1 MTALQDKPP
10 ALEPEAPIEAPVSDG
25 ELTKEEAIA
34 KYGRFSLKRVTN
46 GAPTL
51 PLLVLFGLNSVD
63 ELDRLAFGTLLPEI
77 REDFGLNLQGILTL
91 SSLVAVVAILIGLPI
106 GHFADRGRRTRIA
119 ATGASIWS
127 VFSFLTGLAPG
138 VVLLG
143 LARVG
148 SGIGKAVN
156 EPTHN
161 SLLPDYYDVGSR
173 AKVFAFHRSANNLG
187 QFFAPIIAGLL
198 VSTLGFSWRIPFLI
212 FAFPTV
218 ILVLLALKLKE
229 PVRGAYERRSLGAD
243 EETATTE
250 EEPTNFSE
258 SWRTLMAVKSLRR
271 FYLSLPFFFASL
283 GGLAGLLSLYYED
296 EFNLSAA
303 KRGFVLAGDEPFSI
317 LGLIVGAPLL
327 QKALNRRPAAGMRI
341 IALAGVAIAGLL
353 AVQAVAPTLWIAIP
367 ASYTRAAI
375 GAILIP
381 GIYAVLALSIPSK
394 VRALGFAA
402 GGIFGLLGIP
412 ILPFI
417 GAVGDRYGIRAGILI
432 LLPVYLIGSAIL
444 YSCAK
449 YIDSDIAKVRASS
462 LAQSESRKARLEG
475 DPKILLCRGL
485 DVSYGQTQVLFGVD
499 FHVDEGEI
507 VALLGTNGAGK
518 STLLNA
524 ISGIAAPGAGAII
537 YDGIDISMADPNTTV
552 AKGIVFVPGGK
563 GVFPTLT
570 VAENLNLAGW
580 LFYKD
585 PEYLKEATEQALDY
599 FPVLRERWDQKA
611 GNLSGGEQQMLTLS
625 QAFIAKPK
633 LLMIDELS
641 LGLAPV
647 IVEQLLGIVRAIH
660 ASGTTII
667 LVEQSVNVAM
677 TLAKRAVFMEKGE
690 VRFDGPTSEL
700 LARPDVLRAVFL
712 QGTKGAAAANV
723 NTKALDVKSRAYQQH
738 CDSCGSERHEIVRTE
753 DLSVAFGGIRAVS
766 EVDVSVKQGEILGI
780 IGPNG
785 AGKTTLFDL
794 ISGFLVPTAGRIF
807 LNGDDVT
814 EKTPDQRALL
824 GLGRSFQDARLFPS
838 LTVREC
844 IGTALERHIKVK
856 DAIATAVLSPASKA
870 SERWVTEE
878 VDRLVELLH
887 LEAFAD
893 KFISELS
900 TGSRR
905 VVDLACCVAHDPQ
918 ILLLDEPSSGIAQ
931 RETEALAPL
940 LLELRDRTGTAMV
953 VIEHDMPLIQ
963 GISDR
968 MMALELG
975 RVLTEGSAHEVINDP
990 RVVSSYLGGSEIVI
1004 NRSGTVSVE
1013 HADDAPTRRRRRG
1026 PSALAA
1032 ADIDL
1037 TTPTTNG
1044 STK

>member
-1 MTALQDKPP
+1 MTAVQDKP
-10 ALEPEAPIEAPVSDG
+10 VVTDDG
-25 ELTKEEAIA
+25 EPTVETPIPPLDAADVE
-34 KYGRFSLKRVTN
+34 KYGRFSLKRITG
-46 GAPTL
+46 GAPTF
-51 PLLVLFGLNSVD
+51 PLLILFGLNAVD
-63 ELDRLAFGTLLPEI
+63 ELDRQAYNTLLPEI
-77 REDFGLNLQGILTL
+77 RKDFGLDLQGIGTL
-91 SSLVAVVAILIGLPI
+91 NAVIGLFAILLALGIG
-106 GHFADRGRRTRIA
+106 FYADRGKRTRIA
-119 ATGASIWS
+119 AVGAAVWA
-127 VFSFLTGLAPG
+127 VFSLLTGLAPG
-138 VVLLG
+138 LILLG
-143 LARVG
+143 AARVG
-148 SGIGKAVN
+148 AALGKAVN

-161 SLLPDYYDVGSR
+161 SLLPDYYDIGTR
-173 AKVFAFHRSANNLG
+173 AKVFAFHRSANNIG
-187 QFFAPIIAGLL
+187 QFTAPIIAGGL
-198 VSTLGFSWRIPFLI
+198 VGYLGFSWRAAFVL
-212 FAFPTV
+212 FALPTA
-218 ILVLLALKLKE
+218 ILVFFALRLRE
-229 PVRGAYERRSLGAD
+229 PVRGALERRAMGAD
-243 EETATTE
+243 DETANTE

-258 SWRTLMAVKSLRR
+258 SWRTLMAVRSLRR

-283 GGLAGLLSLYYED
+283 SGLGQFLSLYYD
-296 EFNLSAA
+296 EVFGLGAGQ
-303 KRGFVLAGDEPFSI
+303 RGLVLAFDEPFAVI
-317 LGLIVGAPLL
+317 GLIVGAPLL
-327 QKALNRRPAAGMRI
+327 QRALNKRPAAGMRV
-341 IALAGVAIAGLL
+341 IAAAGAAIAVLL
-353 AVQAVAPTLWIAIP
+353 AVQAIAPTLWIAIP
-367 ASYTRAAI
+367 ASYTRAAL

-381 GIYAVLALSIPSK
+381 GIYAVLAMCIPSK
-394 VRALGFAA
+394 SRALGFAA
-402 GGIFGLLGIP
+402 GGIFGLLGLIL
-412 ILPFI
+412 LPFI
-417 GAVGDRYGIRAGILI
+417 GAVGDAFGIRYGILM
-432 LLPVYLIGSAIL
+432 LLPVYLTGSAIL

-449 YIDSDIAKVRASS
+449 FIDSDIAKVRASS
-462 LAQSESRKARLEG
+462 LTQAESRKARLDG
-475 DPKILLCRGL
+475 DPKILLVRGL

-524 ISGIAAPGAGAII
+524 ISGIASPSAGAIV

-570 VAENLNLAGW
+570 VAENMNLAGW
-580 LFYKD
+580 LFHKD
-585 PEYLKEATEQALDY
+585 PEYLKRATEEALDY

-660 ASGTTII
+660 ENGTTII

-712 QGTKGAAAANV
+712 QGTKGAAAAGAGAAPV
-723 NTKALDVKSRAYQQH
+723 EVRGRAYQPH
-738 CDSCGSERHEIVRTE
+738 CESCGSDRHEIVRTR

-766 EVDVSVKQGEILGI
+766 DVDLMVREGEILGI

-794 ISGFLVPTAGRIF
+794 ISGFLVPTGGTIELAGE
-807 LNGDDVT
+807 DVT
-814 EKTPDQRALL
+814 SKTPDQRALL
-824 GLGRSFQDARLFPS
+824 GLGRSFQDARLFPA
-838 LTVREC
+838 LTVREA
-844 IGTALERHIKVK
+844 IATALERHIKVK
-856 DAIATAVLSPASKA
+856 DAIATAVMSPASKA
-870 SERWVTEE
+870 SERWVSEE

-905 VVDLACCVAHDPQ
+905 VVDLACCVAHDPKV
-918 ILLLDEPSSGIAQ
+918 LLLDEPSSGIAQ

-968 MMALELG
+968 MVALELG
-975 RVLTEGSAHEVINDP
+975 RVLTEGTPQEVVNDP
-990 RVVSSYLGGSEIVI
+990 RVVSSYLGGSEVVI

-1013 HADDAPTRRRRRG
+1013 HAEAAPPRRRRRG
-1026 PSALAA
+1026 PAA
-1032 ADIDL
+1032 NK
-1037 TTPTTNG
+1037 TNG
-1044 STK
+1044 SNA

>member
-1 MTALQDKPP
+1 MTLLEDPKPLAREKDDLP
-10 ALEPEAPIEAPVSDG
+10 ANPGGGDDSAEGL
-25 ELTKEEAIA
+25 
-34 KYGRFSLKRVTN
+34 SLRQRLSVRRITA
-46 GAPTL
+46 GAPTG
-51 PLLVLFGLNSVD
+51 PLWILFGLNAVD
-63 ELDRLAFGTLLPEI
+63 ELDRQAFATLLPEI
-77 REDFGLNLQGILTL
+77 REDFGLNLQAVLTL
-91 SSLVAVVAILIGLPI
+91 SSVIAVP
-106 GHFADRGRRTRIA
+106 
-119 ATGASIWS
+119 
-127 VFSFLTGLAPG
+127 

-143 LARVG
+143 LVIGFYADRSRRTRLAAGGAAVWSLFSFVTGLAPSVFLLGLARAG

-161 SLLPDYYDVGSR
+161 SLLADHYGLEAR
-173 AKVFAFHRSANNLG
+173 AKVFAFHRSANNVG
-187 QFFAPIIAGLL
+187 QIAAPLIAGGIVTILGVSWRLPFFLFAIPTALL
-198 VSTLGFSWRIPFLI
+198 VLFSLRLR
-212 FAFPTV
+212 
-218 ILVLLALKLKE
+218 E
-229 PVRGAYERRSLGAD
+229 PVRGAHERRALGAD
-243 EETATTE
+243 EATATTE
-250 EEPTNFSE
+250 EEPVNFSE

-283 GGLAGLLSLYYED
+283 GGLAGLLSLYYSD
-296 EFNLSAA
+296 VFNLGPGW
-303 KRGFVLAGDEPFSI
+303 RGVVLAGDEPFSI
-317 LGLIVGAPLL
+317 LGLVVGAPIL
-327 QKALNRRPAAGMRI
+327 QRALNKRPALGMRVI
-341 IALAGVAIAGLL
+341 GMAGVAIAALL

-367 ASYTRAAI
+367 ASYSRAAV

-381 GIYAVLALSIPSK
+381 GIYAVLAMCIPSK
-394 VRALGFAA
+394 TRSLGFAA
-402 GGIFGLLGIP
+402 GGVFGLLGIP

-417 GAVGDRYGIRAGILI
+417 GAIGDRFGIRYGILM

-449 YIDSDIAKVRASS
+449 FIDADIAKIRASS
-462 LAQSESRKARLEG
+462 LAQAETRKRRDEG
-475 DPKILLCRGL
+475 DPKILLVRGL

-524 ISGIAAPGAGAII
+524 ISGLVAPSAGAII
-537 YDGIDISMADPNTTV
+537 YDGSDISMADPNTTV

-570 VAENLNLAGW
+570 VQENITLAGW
-580 LFYKD
+580 LFQKE
-585 PEYLKEATEQALDY
+585 PEYLKEATDQALGY

-611 GNLSGGEQQMLTLS
+611 GNLSGGEQQMLTLT
-625 QAFIAKPK
+625 QAFIARPK

-647 IVEQLLGIVRAIH
+647 IVEQLLDIVRAIH
-660 ASGTTII
+660 ANGTTVI

-677 TLAKRAVFMEKGE
+677 SLAKRAVFMEKGE
-690 VRFDGPTSEL
+690 VRFDGPTAEL

-712 QGTKGAAAANV
+712 QGTKGAAAVDTAPLAV
-723 NTKALDVKSRAYQQH
+723 EHRVFAPH
-738 CDSCGSERHEIVRTE
+738 CESCGEQRHEIVRTE
-753 DLSVAFGGIRAVS
+753 GLSVAFGGIRAVS
-766 EVDVSVKQGEILGI
+766 DVDISVRQGEILGI

-794 ISGFLVPTAGRIF
+794 ISGFLTPTAGRIE
-807 LNGDDVT
+807 LLGQDVT
-814 EKTPDQRALL
+814 SMTPDQRALL

-838 LTVREC
+838 LTVREA
-844 IGTALERHIKVK
+844 IATALERHIEVK
-856 DAIATAVLSPASKA
+856 DAFATAVMSPASKR
-870 SERWVTEE
+870 SERWVSGE

-893 KFISELS
+893 KFVSELS

-905 VVDLACCVAHDPQ
+905 VVDLACCVAHDPK

-940 LLELRDRTGTAMV
+940 LLELRERTGTAMV

-968 MMALELG
+968 MVALELG
-975 RVLTEGSAHEVINDP
+975 RVLAEGSSQEVINDP

-1004 NRSGTVSVE
+1004 NRSGDVSVLSE
-1013 HADDAPTRRRRRG
+1013 EQPTRRRTRRRRERE
-1026 PSALAA
+1026 
-1032 ADIDL
+1032 
-1037 TTPTTNG
+1037 G
-1044 STK
+1044 SSTDTGGRAR